1 MNKPRKPRIA
11 PPAKGPPQAVQRAK
25 IIRVITERL
34 KQFDF
39 DDLVYIARLTAAFS
53 ALYERYQGPIYRF
66 ALHMS
71 GNSAIAEEITQ
82 EVFMVVIA
90 NMKGYDATRG
100 SLAGYLFGIARN
112 LTRRSLEQNRFQSPM
127 TEELCEAGNNEPA
140 SDLDV
145 LADVHVRRA
154 GVM

>member
-53 ALYERYQGPIYRF
+53 ALYEESDKRKHERMRDNESHT
-66 ALHMS
+66 AK
-71 GNSAIAEEITQ
+71 
-82 EVFMVVIA
+82 
-90 NMKGYDATRG
+90 KGRRQPPCRWR
-100 SLAGYLFGIARN
+100 SLASHE
-112 LTRRSLEQNRFQSPM
+112 RS
-127 TEELCEAGNNEPA
+127 
-140 SDLDV
+140 
-145 LADVHVRRA
+145 
-154 GVM
+154 